1 METIFL
7 YLIKS
12 SALIAVFFLTYY
24 LLLKKE
30 TFFKTNRW
38 FLLSGLVISVSLPL
52 YIIKKV
58 VWVEKPKLSVED
70 LLAMAHPAKNAPL
83 VESSINWFDLLFIGY
98 GLVVTSLSIKILI
111 NLVSL
116 FQLLYKKQMERK
128 EDFTLINVNE
138 PIAPFSFFKYIVYNP
153 SLYSEHELLSILLH
167 EKVHSK
173 QRHSI
178 DVLIAQLFCVL
189 FWFNPFIWWYKKAIV
204 QNLEYIADSE
214 AIQLIEDKKAYQRVL
229 LKVVSHQ
236 NCLPITNNFYQSL
249 IKKRI
254 VMLNTNPSN
263 RRNSWKYT
271 MIVPALIAF
280 IFLFQIKTVA
290 QEKRDNGTVTVEKA
304 LAIGFVTDKNATDEE
319 MKNDTQT
326 LKEQGIDYKF
336 SNVKRNDQGEII
348 AIKIKYKTK
357 DGQSGAVAY
366 SSNEPINPIYFNTRE
381 GQVGFS
387 TTKPKLMNG
396 NQNVTIYTT
405 EDTNESEDQ
414 SAAIELT
421 EALVPEPP
429 APPTPPNVSNRTDKR
444 IIIKKIEKSGD
455 KPIII
460 VDGVRFEDGNV
471 DDIDAETID
480 KVEVFKD
487 NETTKAYGKEG
498 KNGVIIITTKNI
510 YGDSETNV
518 SKKVEIIKSDA
529 MRQAKLEME
538 KAHIEMEK
546 ARREMEL
553 SKPEIERAQRELE
566 ASRPEM
572 EKARAEMIQAR
583 KEMMKA
589 KAEMEA
595 AKKEFQ
601 KAKEALKK

>member
-70 LLAMAHPAKNAPL
+70 LIAMAHPAKNVPI
-83 VESSINWFDLLFIGY
+83 VESTINWFDLLFIGY
-98 GLVVTSLSIKILI
+98 GLVVTLLSIKILI

-128 EDFTLINVNE
+128 GDFTLINVNE

-153 SLYSEHELLSILLH
+153 TLYSEHELQNILLH

-173 QRHSI
+173 QGHSI
-178 DVLIAQLFCVL
+178 DVLLVQLFCVL

-214 AIQLIEDKKAYQRVL
+214 AIQLTEDKKAYQKTL

-236 NCLPITNNFYQSL
+236 NYLPITNNFYQSL

-254 VMLNTNPSN
+254 VMLNTNPSH
-263 RRNSWKYT
+263 RRNSWKYA
-271 MIVPALIAF
+271 MIVPVLIAF

-304 LAIGFVTDKNATDEE
+304 IAIGFVTDKNATDEE

-348 AIKIKYKTK
+348 AIKIRYKTK

-366 SSNEPINPIYFNTRE
+366 SSNEPINPIYFNSRK

-387 TTKPKLMNG
+387 TTQPKLMNG
-396 NQNVTIYTT
+396 NQNVTIYST
-405 EDTNESEDQ
+405 EDANESEEP

-421 EALVPEPP
+421 ESLVPEPP
-429 APPTPPNVSNRTDKR
+429 APPTPPNESNRTDKR

-455 KPIII
+455 KPIIV
-460 VDGVRFEDGNV
+460 VDGVRLENGNV
-471 DDIDAETID
+471 EDIDAETID

-487 NETTKAYGKEG
+487 NETTKVYGKDG
-498 KNGVIIITTKNI
+498 KNGVIIITTKKV
-510 YGDSETNV
+510 YGDSDGT
-518 SKKVEIIKSDA
+518 KKIEIIKSDA

-538 KAHIEMEK
+538 RAQIEMEK
-546 ARREMEL
+546 AKREMEL
-553 SKPEIERAQRELE
+553 SKPELERAQRELE

-572 EKARAEMIQAR
+572 EKARAEMMQAR
-583 KEMMKA
+583 KEMLKA

-595 AKKEFQ
+595 AKVEFQ
-601 KAKEALKK
+601 KAKEALRKH

>member
-12 SALIAVFFLTYY
+12 STLIAVFFLTYY

-58 VWVEKPKLSVED
+58 VWVEKPKLSVDD
-70 LLAMAHPAKNAPL
+70 LIAMAHPAKSTPI
-83 VESSINWFDLLFIGY
+83 VESNINWFDLLFIGY
-98 GLVVTSLSIKILI
+98 GLVVTLLSIKILI

-153 SLYSEHELLSILLH
+153 TLYSEHELQSILLH

-173 QRHSI
+173 QGHSI

-290 QEKRDNGTVTVEKA
+290 QEKRDNSAVA

-366 SSNEPINPIYFNTRE
+366 SSNEPINPIYFNSRD

-396 NQNVTIYTT
+396 NQNVTIYTS
-405 EDTNESEDQ
+405 EVANESEEP
-414 SAAIELT
+414 SATIELT
-421 EALVPEPP
+421 QALVPEPP
-429 APPTPPNVSNRTDKR
+429 APPTPPNASNRTDKR

-518 SKKVEIIKSDA
+518 NKKVEIIKSDA

-553 SKPEIERAQRELE
+553 SKPEMERAQRELE

-572 EKARAEMIQAR
+572 EIARAEMIQAR
-583 KEMMKA
+583 KEMLKA

-595 AKKEFQ
+595 AKLEFQ
-601 KAKEALKK
+601 KAKEALKKH

>member
-1 METIFL
+1 
-7 YLIKS
+7 
-12 SALIAVFFLTYY
+12 
-24 LLLKKE
+24 
-30 TFFKTNRW
+30 
-38 FLLSGLVISVSLPL
+38 
-52 YIIKKV
+52 
-58 VWVEKPKLSVED
+58 
-70 LLAMAHPAKNAPL
+70 
-83 VESSINWFDLLFIGY
+83 
-98 GLVVTSLSIKILI
+98 
-111 NLVSL
+111 
-116 FQLLYKKQMERK
+116 
-128 EDFTLINVNE
+128 
-138 PIAPFSFFKYIVYNP
+138 
-153 SLYSEHELLSILLH
+153 
-167 EKVHSK
+167 
-173 QRHSI
+173 
-178 DVLIAQLFCVL
+178 
-189 FWFNPFIWWYKKAIV
+189 
-204 QNLEYIADSE
+204 
-214 AIQLIEDKKAYQRVL
+214 
-229 LKVVSHQ
+229 
-236 NCLPITNNFYQSL
+236 
-249 IKKRI
+249 
-254 VMLNTNPSN
+254 MLNTNPSN

-429 APPTPPNVSNRTDKR
+429 APPTPPNASNRTDKR

-518 SKKVEIIKSDA
+518 NKKVEIIKSDA

-553 SKPEIERAQRELE
+553 SKPEMERAQRELE

-572 EKARAEMIQAR
+572 EIARAEMIQAR
-583 KEMMKA
+583 KEMLKA

-595 AKKEFQ
+595 AKLEFQ
-601 KAKEALKK
+601 KAKEALKKH

>member
-70 LLAMAHPAKNAPL
+70 LLAMANPAKNAPL

-153 SLYSEHELLSILLH
+153 SLYSEHELQSILLH

-405 EDTNESEDQ
+405 GDTNESEDQ

-553 SKPEIERAQRELE
+553 SKPEMERAQRELE

-583 KEMMKA
+583 KEMLKA